1 MSSDLKYM
9 FNVENSDQ
17 KKNVQFSYVGVQK

>member
-17 KKNVQFSYVGVQK
+17 KKNVQFSNVGVQK

>member
-17 KKNVQFSYVGVQK
+17 KKNVHFSNVGVQK